1 VRARGLTSG
10 PFAGRRVKMK
20 EVLEDKTVCPHCG
33 QKLNKW
39 STPSFNFADGLGWC
53 TPFLYV
59 CFNDE
64 CKFYSNS
71 WKQMSEAYGQ
81 EMGYRYMVHPDSGE
95 SSSVPVG
102 SKYAMKGDII
112 DEVRESQEKADIEAR
127 KKAFQS
133 LTDYYI
139 GKDVESLMKVLMDED
154 GFGSVRL
161 KAAEHLG
168 EVGELGAIE
177 PMANHK
183 FANEVI
189 QKKVDESIQK
199 IHKKN
204 FTMECPYCAETIK
217 IRAKICKHCGKE
229 LTA

>member
-1 VRARGLTSG
+1 MAQ
-10 PFAGRRVKMK
+10 
-20 EVLEDKTVCPHCG
+20 VLEEKAVCPHCG

-39 STPSFNFADGLGWC
+39 STPTFNFADGLGWC
-53 TPFLYV
+53 STFLYI

-64 CKFYSNS
+64 CTFFKNS
-71 WKQMSEAYGQ
+71 WKHMSDTYGQ
-81 EMGYRYMVHPDSGE
+81 EMGYRFMLHPDSGE
-95 SSSVPVG
+95 ASSLPCG

-112 DEVRESQEKADIEAR
+112 DEIKEAQEKADLEAR
-127 KKAFQS
+127 KKAFQA

-139 GKDVESLMKVLMDED
+139 SKDVDSLLKVLMDEE
-154 GFGSVRL
+154 GFGSVRV

-168 EVGELGAIE
+168 EIGELRAAE
-177 PMANHK
+177 PLSNYRCV
-183 FANEVI
+183 NEVI
-189 QKKVDESIQK
+189 QKKIAESVQK

-204 FTMECPYCAETIK
+204 FTMECPYCAEIIK

>member
-1 VRARGLTSG
+1 MEKVMEEKKL
-10 PFAGRRVKMK
+10 
-20 EVLEDKTVCPHCG
+20 VCPHCG
-33 QKLNKW
+33 QNLNKW

-59 CFNDE
+59 CFNDN
-64 CKFYSNS
+64 CKFFMNS
-71 WKQMSEAYGQ
+71 WKQMSEVYGQ

-102 SKYAMKGDII
+102 NRQAMRGDII
-112 DEVRESQEKADIEAR
+112 DEIQEAQEKEALEAR
-127 KKAFQS
+127 KKAFQL

-139 GKDVESLMKVLMDED
+139 SKDVDSILGMLMDEN

-168 EVGELGAIE
+168 EIGDLRAAE
-177 PMANHK
+177 PMANIKCSH
-183 FANEVI
+183 EVI
-189 QKKVDESIQK
+189 QNKVEESIKK

-204 FTMECPYCAETIK
+204 FTMECPYCAEIIK
-217 IRAKICKHCGKE
+217 IRAKTCKHCGKE

>member
-1 VRARGLTSG
+1 MEQVMEL
-10 PFAGRRVKMK
+10 K
-20 EVLEDKTVCPHCG
+20 KTVCPHCK

-39 STPSFNFADGLGWC
+39 STPSFNFSDGLGWC

-59 CFNDE
+59 CFNDD
-64 CKFYSNS
+64 CKFFQNS
-71 WKQMSEAYGQ
+71 WQQMSETYGQ

-95 SSSVPVG
+95 SASIPVG
-102 SKYAMKGDII
+102 NRHAMKGDII
-112 DEVRESQEKADIEAR
+112 DEIKEAQEKADLEAR
-127 KKAFQS
+127 KIAFQA
-133 LTDYYI
+133 LTDYFI
-139 GKDVESLMKVLMDED
+139 SKDVDSILAVLVNED

-168 EVGELGAIE
+168 EIGDVRVLDS
-177 PMANHK
+177 MTNYK
-183 FANEVI
+183 FSHEVI
-189 QKKVDESIQK
+189 QKKVDEAIAK

-204 FTMECPYCAETIK
+204 FTMECPYCAEIIK

>member
-1 VRARGLTSG
+1 MEKV
-10 PFAGRRVKMK
+10 M
-20 EVLEDKTVCPHCG
+20 EDKQVVCPHCG

-64 CKFYSNS
+64 CRFYVNS
-71 WKQMSEAYGQ
+71 WKHMNETYGQ
-81 EMGYRYMVHPDSGE
+81 EMGYRYMLHPDSGE
-95 SSSVPVG
+95 AASIPVANR
-102 SKYAMKGDII
+102 YAMKGDII
-112 DEVRESQEKADIEAR
+112 DEIKEAQEKEELEAR

-133 LTDYYI
+133 LTDFFI
-139 GKDVESLMKVLMDED
+139 AKDVDSLLKMLLDEE

-168 EVGELGAIE
+168 EIGDLRALE
-177 PMANHK
+177 PMANHN
-183 FANEVI
+183 FLNEVI
-189 QKKVDESIQK
+189 QKKVAESIQK
-199 IHKKN
+199 IHRKN
-204 FTMECPYCAETIK
+204 FTMECPYCAEIIK
-217 IRAKICKHCGKE
+217 IRAKVCKHCGKE

>member
-1 VRARGLTSG
+1 MEKV
-10 PFAGRRVKMK
+10 M
-20 EVLEDKTVCPHCG
+20 EDKKVACPHCG
-33 QKLNKW
+33 QHLNKW

-64 CKFYSNS
+64 CSFFTNS
-71 WKQMSEAYGQ
+71 WKHMNDSYGQ
-81 EMGYRYMVHPDSGE
+81 EMGYRYMLHPDSGE

-102 SKYAMKGDII
+102 GKNVMKGDII
-112 DEVRESQEKADIEAR
+112 DEIREAQEKAELEAKR
-127 KKAFQS
+127 QAFIK

-139 GKDVESLMKVLMDED
+139 GKDVDAILNMLFDED

-168 EVGELGAIE
+168 ELGDLRAIE
-177 PMANHK
+177 PLLNYTFTH
-183 FANEVI
+183 EVI
-189 QKKVDESIQK
+189 QKKVQESIAR

-204 FTMECPYCAETIK
+204 FTMECPYCAEIIK
-217 IRAKICKHCGKE
+217 VRAKVCKHCNKD
-229 LTA
+229 LAV

>member
-1 VRARGLTSG
+1 MEKVMEE
-10 PFAGRRVKMK
+10 K
-20 EVLEDKTVCPHCG
+20 KTICPHCG

-64 CKFYSNS
+64 CMFYRNS
-71 WKQMSEAYGQ
+71 WKQMNEVYGQ
-81 EMGYRYMVHPDSGE
+81 EMGYRYMIHPDSGE

-102 SKYAMKGDII
+102 NRYAMRGDII
-112 DEVRESQEKADIEAR
+112 DEMKEALEVKELEER
-127 KKAFQS
+127 KKAFQL
-133 LTDYYI
+133 LTDYFI
-139 GKDVESLMKVLMDED
+139 GKDVDAILAVLMDEN

-168 EVGELGAIE
+168 ELGELRAVE
-177 PMANHK
+177 PMANYTFSH
-183 FANEVI
+183 EVI
-189 QKKVDESIQK
+189 QKKVEESLKK

-204 FTMECPYCAETIK
+204 FTMECPYCAEIVK
-217 IRAKICKHCGKE
+217 IRAKICKHCGKD
-229 LTA
+229 LTI

>member
-1 VRARGLTSG
+1 MVIDE
-10 PFAGRRVKMK
+10 K
-20 EVLEDKTVCPHCG
+20 KTVCPHCG

-53 TPFLYV
+53 TPFLYI

-64 CKFYSNS
+64 CRFFRNS
-71 WKQMSEAYGQ
+71 WKQMSEVYGQ

-102 SKYAMKGDII
+102 NRLSMRGDII
-112 DEVRESQEKADIEAR
+112 DEIKEAQEARELEER
-127 KKAFQS
+127 KKAFVA
-133 LTDYYI
+133 LTDYFI
-139 GKDVESLMKVLMDED
+139 AKDVDSIVGVLIDEK

-168 EVGELGAIE
+168 EIGELRAIE
-177 PMANHK
+177 PMANYK
-183 FANEVI
+183 FSHEVI
-189 QKKVDESIQK
+189 QKKVDEAIAK

-204 FTMECPYCAETIK
+204 FTMECPYCAEIIK
-217 IRAKICKHCGKE
+217 IRANICKHCGKE

>member
-1 VRARGLTSG
+1 MVIDE
-10 PFAGRRVKMK
+10 K
-20 EVLEDKTVCPHCG
+20 KTVCPHCG

-64 CKFYSNS
+64 CRFFRNS
-71 WKQMSEAYGQ
+71 WKQMSEVYGQ
-81 EMGYRYMVHPDSGE
+81 EMGYRYMIHPDSGE

-102 SKYAMKGDII
+102 NRLSMRGDII
-112 DEVRESQEKADIEAR
+112 DELKEAQEARELEER
-127 KKAFQS
+127 KKAFVA
-133 LTDYYI
+133 LTDYFI
-139 GKDVESLMKVLMDED
+139 AKDVDSIVGVLIDEK

-168 EVGELGAIE
+168 ELGELRAIE
-177 PMANHK
+177 PIANYK
-183 FANEVI
+183 FSHEVI
-189 QKKVDESIQK
+189 QKKVDEAISK

-204 FTMECPYCAETIK
+204 FTMECPYCAEIIK
-217 IRAKICKHCGKE
+217 IRAKVCKHCGKE
-229 LTA
+229 LTV

>member
-1 VRARGLTSG
+1 MEKAATD
-10 PFAGRRVKMK
+10 K
-20 EVLEDKTVCPHCG
+20 KTVCPHCG
-33 QKLNKW
+33 QNLNKW

-59 CFNDE
+59 CFNDN
-64 CKFYSNS
+64 CSFYVNS
-71 WKQMSEAYGQ
+71 WKHMYDIYGQ

-95 SSSVPVG
+95 SSSLPCG

-112 DEVRESQEKADIEAR
+112 DEIKEAQEKADLEAR
-127 KKAFQS
+127 KKAFQA
-133 LTDYYI
+133 LTDYFI
-139 GKDVESLMKVLMDED
+139 SKDVDAILKVLLDESA
-154 GFGSVRL
+154 FGSVRL

-168 EVGELGAIE
+168 EIGDLRAVE
-177 PMANHK
+177 PMANYRFTH
-183 FANEVI
+183 EVI

-204 FTMECPYCAETIK
+204 FTMECPYCAEIIK

-229 LTA
+229 LMA

>member
-1 VRARGLTSG
+1 MDEKST
-10 PFAGRRVKMK
+10 
-20 EVLEDKTVCPHCG
+20 TCPHCG

-39 STPSFNFADGLGWC
+39 STPSFNFSDGLGWC

-64 CKFYSNS
+64 CSFFRNS
-71 WKQMSEAYGQ
+71 WKQMLDVYGQ
-81 EMGYRYMVHPDSGE
+81 EMGYRFMLHPDSGE
-95 SSSVPVG
+95 SSSIPVG
-102 SKYAMKGDII
+102 NRHAMKGDII
-112 DEVRESQEKADIEAR
+112 DEVKEAREAAQLEER
-127 KKAFQS
+127 KKAFQV
-133 LTDYYI
+133 LTDYFI
-139 GKDVESLMKVLMDED
+139 GRDVEGILCMLMDEE

-168 EVGELGAIE
+168 EIGDSRSIE
-177 PMANHK
+177 PMANYK
-183 FANEVI
+183 FTHETI
-189 QKKVDESIQK
+189 QKKVGESIAK

-217 IRAKICKHCGKE
+217 IRAKVCKHCSKE